1 MRSVFVTGDSRL
13 RRAVALL
20 GDGELADSLLS
31 GVSLVKLI
39 DLLLGVKID
48 HRGLAR
54 LIWGVH
60 AMDADETV
68 RRYFTDRGLQ
78 KRGDVETMVL
88 PAVVERVRME
98 ATSAPGFSEINL
110 FADDAVERAK
120 TAAFLDRFEDRFYE
134 MLDDAVARRR
144 RQYEERDRIDEPTAA
159 SNSRRGASRKQK
171 RLSKARATRK
181 R

>member
-1 MRSVFVTGDSRL
+1 
-13 RRAVALL
+13 
-20 GDGELADSLLS
+20 
-31 GVSLVKLI
+31 
-39 DLLLGVKID
+39 
-48 HRGLAR
+48 
-54 LIWGVH
+54 
-60 AMDADETV
+60 MDADETV

-78 KRGDVETMVL
+78 KRGDIETMVL

-120 TAAFLDRFEDRFYE
+120 TAAFLDRFEDHFYE

-144 RQYEERDRIDEPTAA
+144 RQYEERDRIDEPAAA
-159 SNSRRGASRKQK
+159 SNSRRGASGKQK
-171 RLSKARATRK
+171 RLTKARSTRK